1 MLKLIAQLR
10 RLYLTGDQRYDDAS
24 LERHLR
30 GEHTLSVDLADA
42 DGMARAFVIEFRKLP
57 DDGHWSQ
64 LCETAN
70 ALQTELGLPAPAVSV
85 SGGDSYGLWLSLE
98 TPVPATRLRELKALL
113 HQAYFAQQE
122 TDLDKTAVELPPSL
136 HQASGLWAAFINPGM
151 GASFA
156 DDLGLDMQPPVVA
169 QTSFLEGLR
178 SITAK
183 ELAHAFDVLGARPGA
198 GDGAGTGAGAG
209 PASASASISA
219 MTSTPTRTAASN
231 KAGATPAG
239 LLLEDATIEDIVRH
253 LQERN
258 IEPTLRFLK

>member
-1 MLKLIAQLR
+1 MRKLIAQLR
-10 RLYLTGDQRYDDAS
+10 RLYLLDDQRYDDAE

-30 GEHTLSVDLADA
+30 GERTISVDLAGDE
-42 DGMARAFVIEFRKLP
+42 GLARALVIEFRRLP

-98 TPVPATRLRELKALL
+98 TPLPVARLRQLKALL
-113 HQAYFAQQE
+113 HQAYFARQE
-122 TDLDKTAVELPPSL
+122 VPIGDVDRTSIELPPCL
-136 HQASGLWAAFINPGM
+136 HQSSGLWAAFINPGM

-156 DDLGLDMQPPVVA
+156 DDLGLDMPPPAGA
-169 QTSFLEGLR
+169 QTAFLEGLR
-178 SITAK
+178 GITEK
-183 ELAHAFDVLGARPGA
+183 EFDHALELLRNRLGV
-198 GDGAGTGAGAG
+198 DAGTTVAPVAPVAAA
-209 PASASASISA
+209 PA
-219 MTSTPTRTAASN
+219 AASQP

-239 LLLEDATIEDIVRH
+239 LLLKDASIEDIVRH

-258 IEPTLRFLK
+258 IEPTFRFLK